1 MRKISSATFV
11 IILSVITFF
20 CMSNTEK
27 TLLAKEINER
37 AVINPFN
44 LLFPPTGLTFVSDAG
59 NTSPVNITWSR
70 SSPGVTYRWKFGAP
84 NISSVILNLQ
94 SNNGGAD
101 TVLTVTP
108 AAVDGILA
116 GLGLNPGES
125 AAGEW
130 AVWAYQG
137 SDSLK
142 SNQTFNITFKRKA
155 VLNPF
160 SLLFPPTGLTLV
172 TSPENNAI
180 ININWRKSGTGATYK
195 WKFGAPSISSV
206 ILSLSSNNSGNDTVL
221 TVTPAAVD
229 GILAGLGLNPG
240 DSVAGQWA
248 VWSYNG
254 TDSLKSTQT
263 FQITFR
269 RSRLAGF
276 NLLFPPTGLTF
287 ISNPNNSSPVN
298 ITWSRSATGV
308 NYKWKFGAPSLSNTI
323 LNLPSNNSG
332 SDTILTVT
340 PAAVDGILAGLG
352 LNPGDS
358 VAGQW
363 AVWAYLNGDSLKSAQ
378 TFSITFKRDNQIGIQ
393 QIGTEIP
400 GSFKLSQNFPN
411 PFNPATTIRF
421 SVPKNSFVSLK
432 VYDLAG
438 KEISN
443 LVNGTLT
450 AGNYEADFDGSGLT
464 SGVYFYTLKTNGFT
478 DTKRM
483 TLIK

>member
-1 MRKISSATFV
+1 MRKISFAILVS
-11 IILSVITFF
+11 ILSVISFF
-20 CMSNTEK
+20 GFSSINK
-27 TLLAKEINER
+27 DIQAKDINDV

-44 LLFPPTGLTFVSDAG
+44 LLFPPTGLTFVSDAA
-59 NTSPVNITWSR
+59 NTSPINITWSR
-70 SSPGVTYRWKFGAP
+70 SSAGVTYRWKFGAP
-84 NISSVILNLQ
+84 NISNVILNLP

-101 TVLTVTP
+101 TLLTVTP

-125 AAGEW
+125 ASGEW
-130 AVWAYQG
+130 AVWAYEG
-137 SDSLK
+137 TDSLK

-206 ILSLSSNNSGNDTVL
+206 ILSLPSNNSGNDTVL

-254 TDSLKSTQT
+254 TDSLKSAET

-269 RSRLAGF
+269 RSRLSGF
-276 NLLFPPTGLTF
+276 SLLFPPTGLTF
-287 ISNPNNSSPVN
+287 VSNPTNTTPVN
-298 ITWSRSATGV
+298 ITWSKSADGV
-308 NYKWKFGAPSLSNTI
+308 SYKWNFGAPDISNTI
-323 LNLPSNNSG
+323 LSLPSNNSG
-332 SDTILTVT
+332 ADTILTVT

-363 AVWAYLNGDSLKSAQ
+363 AVWAFLDGDSLKSAQ
-378 TFSITFKRDNQIGIQ
+378 TFNITFRRDNQIGIQ

-400 GSFKLSQNFPN
+400 GSFALSQNYPN
-411 PFNPATTIRF
+411 PFNPATIIRF
-421 SVPKNSFVSLK
+421 SIPKNSFVSLK

-443 LVNGTLT
+443 LINENLT
-450 AGNYEADFDGSGLT
+450 AGIYETDFDGSGIT
-464 SGVYFYTLKTNGFT
+464 SGVYFYRLQTDDFN